1 MLTQPLPQTKKT
13 LFLCGLM
20 LLCLGTIYSLQ
31 RPQAQAIKEQGKTA
45 SIKELERE
53 LSLEQT
59 NLELLKQI
67 PTFGFDNLI
76 ADWTFLR
83 FLQYF
88 GDGEARERT
97 GYQLS
102 LDYFE
107 VIIEHD
113 PRFQDAYLFLSSS
126 GSIYAGEPERTVNL
140 INQGLESL
148 SPEMPGG
155 YYIWRYKATDELLF
169 LGEPAT
175 AQASYEKAAEWARIS
190 SDPNSDRVAA
200 SSQRTADFLAENP
213 DSRRAQV
220 SAWAGILNNP
230 LADDEARERAKNRI
244 EELGGEIVETPDGG
258 WKVSLPDQD

>member
-1 MLTQPLPQTKKT
+1 MLTQTLPQTKKT
-13 LFLCGLM
+13 LFLFGV
-20 LLCLGTIYSLQ
+20 LLVCLGAVYSLQ
-31 RPQAQAIKEQGKTA
+31 RPQAQAIREQGKTA
-45 SIKELERE
+45 SITELERQKELER
-53 LSLEQT
+53 T

-67 PTFGFDNLI
+67 PSFGFDNLI

-97 GYQLS
+97 NYNLS

-107 VIIEHD
+107 IIIEHD

-126 GSIYAGEPERTVNL
+126 GSIYAGNPEGTVAL
-140 INQGLESL
+140 INQGLQHL
-148 SPEMPGG
+148 SPEMPRS

-169 LGEPAT
+169 LGEPEV
-175 AQASYEKAAEWARIS
+175 AQASYETAAEWARIS
-190 SDPNSDRVAA
+190 SDPNSDRVAEV
-200 SSQRTADFLAENP
+200 SQQTADFLAENP

-230 LADDEARERAKNRI
+230 LIDDEARERARSRI
-244 EELGGEIVETPDGG
+244 EELGGEIIETPDGG
-258 WKVSLPDQD
+258 WRVSLPDQD